1 MEKYSKESKILITIF
16 GGWFGL
22 HYYLDKNYKKGIL
35 YTLTMGIFYVGWIID
50 IINVVKGK
58 TVYKNTEQRSTN
70 AIENINVQ
78 KPTKNISKEE
88 SSLLNTD
95 NDLAIE
101 YKNKKTLDMPK
112 DYVVLDVETTGL
124 DFNNDR
130 IIELSAI
137 KYKND
142 KEIEKFSQLINPQM
156 KISKTITRITGITNE
171 DLMNMPTINDVL
183 PNFITFINDYTLVA
197 HNASFDYKMISAEC
211 IRCNLNIIS
220 NRICDTLT
228 LSKKYYTNSEVNN
241 YKLETFKNYFQ
252 LDYQSHRALS
262 DCYTCAYLYQQ
273 CSKKYEQSMPDLND
287 EEIRALEIIKDIL
300 QKNGQEAFALR
311 GFLMSSNILAI
322 SIFNNIFK
330 IKCRGKLR
338 YILFDENV
346 KEDSFDFSNFE
357 LVPPAKSEKANFR
370 VKYDDINQLY
380 ELDQLIIKEYLRTK
394 SNVEDFIKEFSRG
407 KNHFNDY
414 LLTGYKIQ

>member
-1 MEKYSKESKILITIF
+1 
-16 GGWFGL
+16 
-22 HYYLDKNYKKGIL
+22 
-35 YTLTMGIFYVGWIID
+35 
-50 IINVVKGK
+50 
-58 TVYKNTEQRSTN
+58 
-70 AIENINVQ
+70 
-78 KPTKNISKEE
+78 
-88 SSLLNTD
+88 
-95 NDLAIE
+95 
-101 YKNKKTLDMPK
+101 MP
-112 DYVVLDVETTGL
+112 VSI
-124 DFNNDR
+124 R
-130 IIELSAI
+130 
-137 KYKND
+137 
-142 KEIEKFSQLINPQM
+142 P
-156 KISKTITRITGITNE
+156 RE
-171 DLMNMPTINDVL
+171 D
-183 PNFITFINDYTLVA
+183 NFITFINDYTLVA

-273 CSKKYEQSMPDLND
+273 CSKKYEQSMPELND
-287 EEIRALEIIKDIL
+287 EEIKALEIIKDIL
-300 QKNGQEAFALR
+300 QKNGQETFALR

-357 LVPPAKSEKANFR
+357 LVLPAKSEKANFR